1 MRYLRLLHFRR
12 WSDVCEGGHDKN
24 RKVLSL
30 DGYVGQNMYGAMTT
44 VRNFTAATNA
54 WYSEV
59 RFWPAAN
66 VPRLSK
72 EGTTGVTGHYA
83 AVIWAKT
90 KKVGCGVT
98 SFKKTGSKYY
108 SQVRLWP
115 HFPVLMDGSV

>member
-1 MRYLRLLHFRR
+1 MRYLRLLPFRR

-44 VRNFTAATNA
+44 VRNFT
-54 WYSEV
+54 
-59 RFWPAAN
+59 
-66 VPRLSK
+66 
-72 EGTTGVTGHYA
+72 